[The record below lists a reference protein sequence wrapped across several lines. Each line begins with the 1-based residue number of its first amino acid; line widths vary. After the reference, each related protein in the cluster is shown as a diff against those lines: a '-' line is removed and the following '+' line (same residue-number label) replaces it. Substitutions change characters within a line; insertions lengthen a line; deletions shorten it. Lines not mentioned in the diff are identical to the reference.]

1 MRSAVKVAVVCNL
14 EEEVERNAKWRMDEC
29 QKDEW
34 MDEWKNKSMNQTIN
48 KYMDE
53 WTNGW
58 TKVRNAVEV
67 EEGERNAREKERWI
81 NETMMNGCK
90 NKRMDE

>member
-1 MRSAVKVAVVCNL
+1 
-14 EEEVERNAKWRMDEC
+14 
-29 QKDEW
+29 

-58 TKVRNAVEV
+58 TKVTNAVEV